1 MAFAGMKQQTQ
12 SSLSEINVTPLVDV
26 VLVLLVIFMV
36 TAPILQTGI
45 EVNLPQTRSVSNID
59 PEQRAVIT
67 IGREEILYYGS
78 SPLNFNELG
87 ARLKADIPQ
96 SKDSINMR
104 IRLEFQRSGCSPGTV
119 VKRHGSPWFHS
130 TERGALLLH
139 QKLFNHSNY
148 VFPFSEEYS

>member
-87 ARLKADIPQ
+87 ARLKADIGTKKLPVFLQ
-96 SKDSINMR
+96 SDEDVRWKTIVTVMDEIR
-104 IRLEFQRSGCSPGTV
+104 IAGYENIQV
-119 VKRHGSPWFHS
+119 VTKP
-130 TERGALLLH
+130 L
-139 QKLFNHSNY
+139 KN
-148 VFPFSEEYS
+148 